1 MTTEQTMLN
10 SGLGRRVFMR
20 SRFEAG
26 IFLLAALALVQ
37 LIAGCAPTR
46 DTLTVPQTLIA
57 PYDVTRGDVL
67 WAVVPLRNESG
78 FSPLDVFQV
87 SDKVVA
93 AASQVQ
99 GIRCLPLNRTIS
111 GMRSLNLQE
120 LSTPDDA
127 QKVAAALGVDGLIVG
142 SVTAYDPYNP
152 PKLGLAL
159 ALYSRP
165 GLLDKPGDTSI
176 DTRKLTYQPTDYHY
190 FSRSTFKDA
199 PESVVSEF
207 LDGRNHQIQMD
218 VQRYAS
224 GRSDPTSAFAWRRY
238 LASMDLFC
246 EFGAWQSVS
255 RLLDHEWLRVAR
267 VPAVKEQKP

>member
-10 SGLGRRVFMR
+10 SGLGWRAFVR
-20 SRFEAG
+20 SRLEAG
-26 IFLLAALALVQ
+26 IFLLATLAIVQ
-37 LIAGCAPTR
+37 LVAGCASSGEK
-46 DTLTVPQTLIA
+46 LTVPQALMA
-57 PYDVTRGDVL
+57 PYDTSRGDVL

-78 FSPLDVFQV
+78 FSQIDVYQV
-87 SDKVVA
+87 SDKIVSA
-93 AASQVQ
+93 AAQVR
-99 GIRCLPLNRTIS
+99 GIRCLPLNRTV
-111 GMRSLNLQE
+111 GAMRSLDLMDLANPEEALK
-120 LSTPDDA
+120 L
-127 QKVAAALGVDGLIVG
+127 AAALGVDGIIVG
-142 SVTAYDPYNP
+142 SITGYDPYNP

-165 GLLDKPGDTSI
+165 GLLDRQGTGTI

-190 FSRSTFKDA
+190 FTRSGFKDS

-207 LDGRNHQIQMD
+207 MDGKNHQVQMD

-224 GRSDPTSAFAWRRY
+224 GRSDPTSALAWKRY

-246 EFGAWQSVS
+246 EFGAWQSVG

-267 VPAVKEQKP
+267 MPVDKKQP

>member
-10 SGLGRRVFMR
+10 SGFGWRAFAR
-20 SRFEAG
+20 SRFQAG
-26 IFLLAALALVQ
+26 ICLVAALALVQ
-37 LIAGCAPTR
+37 LLTGCASSR
-46 DTLTVPQTLIA
+46 DTLTVPQVHIA
-57 PYDVTRGDVL
+57 PYDTSRGDVL

-78 FSPLDVFQV
+78 FSQVDVYQV

-93 AASQVQ
+93 AASQVR
-99 GIRCLPLNRTIS
+99 GIRCLPLNRTIG

-120 LSTPDDA
+120 LTSPEEA
-127 QKVAAALGVDGLIVG
+127 QKLATTLGVDGLIVG

-165 GLLDKPGDTSI
+165 GLLDVKGDASI
-176 DTRKLTYQPTDYHY
+176 DTRKLTYQPTDYQY
-190 FSRSTFKDA
+190 FTRSAFKEA
-199 PESVVSEF
+199 PASVVSEF
-207 LDGRNHQIQMD
+207 LDGKNHQVQMD

-224 GRSDPTSAFAWRRY
+224 GRSDPTSALAWRRY

-246 EFGAWQSVS
+246 EFGAWQSVG

-267 VPAVKEQKP
+267 VPVQEKTP